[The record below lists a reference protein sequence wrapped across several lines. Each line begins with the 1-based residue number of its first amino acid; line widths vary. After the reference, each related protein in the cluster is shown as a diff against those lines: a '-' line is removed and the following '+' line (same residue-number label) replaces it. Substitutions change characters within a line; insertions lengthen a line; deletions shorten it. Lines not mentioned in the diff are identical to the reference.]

1 MAKTN
6 TDGLTKDEVLMQKSS
21 VWENI
26 YLEQSL
32 SERVEANQKKYYWA
46 DIKKGPWG
54 ISSTMSIP
62 EYANAFNRLQDCF
75 FNLKDYKDL
84 LQERN
89 TAYYKMYQIY
99 IKTGLTKAEA
109 SHKALQDAVD
119 TISQLLSDDK
129 NKVKLFEY
137 YEDALEH
144 LKYFSSTQGYSELE
158 ANNAGIRIELFV
170 SKANVKDE
178 LKEMGLIWDEKNPGE
193 QGTGECKRLTI
204 EVQNK
209 ITQKINNVVPSVQE
223 KIESGTPTSSFES
236 SVSNAKDKQTLLI
249 SQQIAG
255 ISTSSV
261 EDSSQ
266 NTSASSQN
274 TSTSST
280 SAQANSNSST
290 TSNAVTAVTGTIAP
304 QEELQI
310 NTTTLSNTIQATSNS
325 FLQEYKKQLDNEN
338 EFYDSLAAAD
348 KNHPGL
354 DKSVTRLIRNEG
366 YMIANDEQVQN
377 KEDYLAA
384 QKAISEAKTEMF
396 QQGLGC
402 ATNIA
407 SNAINLAFQG
417 TAAWAQCKSLYSKE
431 GLKEIWEDIQDATW
445 GTLKSYGK
453 QKVSDLQQE
462 MIQLPIEATSYAVSR
477 ITYYTSY
484 FTTEIMKEVNLSK
497 LMTPVEI
504 TRTSKEETTK
514 MQEKQKTVEKSLE
527 NVQSNISKI
536 NEEVNKISGFIAN
549 GMSYVV
555 EAPTIL
561 IKYLDN
567 IMDMGFSYTDKYY
580 DLAIEGAEK
589 IIYKEI
595 DISSKAIGNFAAA
608 RIVAPIKV
616 QMQDTMSQISIMKAK
631 SIVKSAASIATSI
644 SKIAAKLGL

>member
-6 TDGLTKDEVLMQKSS
+6 TDGQTKDEVLMQKSS

-32 SERVEANQKKYYWA
+32 SEREEANQKKYYWS
-46 DIKKGPWG
+46 DIRKGPFRTMLS
-54 ISSTMSIP
+54 IS
-62 EYANAFNRLQDCF
+62 EYANAFNRLQHCF

-89 TAYYKMYQIY
+89 MAYEKFYNLYYNTRKNVTHTMIVV
-99 IKTGLTKAEA
+99 
-109 SHKALQDAVD
+109 SALQDAVD
-119 TISQLLSDDK
+119 FVTKSLNDQGEDEK
-129 NKVKLFEY
+129 AELFGF

-144 LKYFSSTQGYSELE
+144 LKYFDSTEGFSDLE
-158 ANNAGIRIELFV
+158 QNNAGIRIELFV
-170 SKANVKDE
+170 IKADVKDE
-178 LKEMGLIWDEKNPGE
+178 LKEMGLIWDEDNPGD

-204 EVQNK
+204 ESQNK
-209 ITQKINNVVPSVQE
+209 IKEKVNNVVPSAQE
-223 KIESGTPTSSFES
+223 KIESGSPTSSFES
-236 SVSNAKDKQTLLI
+236 SVSNTKDKQTLLI

-255 ISTSSV
+255 IDHSSTEV
-261 EDSSQ
+261 
-266 NTSASSQN
+266 SSQN
-274 TSTSST
+274 TSTLSSASST
-280 SAQANSNSST
+280 SVQASSNSST
-290 TSNAVTAVTGTIAP
+290 TTGTIAP
-304 QEELQI
+304 LEGLQI
-310 NTTTLSNTIQATSNS
+310 DTTALSNTINATSNS
-325 FLQEYKKQLDNEN
+325 FLQDAKKQLDNEN
-338 EFYDSLAAAD
+338 EFYDSLYAAD

-354 DKSVTRLIRNEG
+354 ANSVTRLIQNEG
-366 YMIANDEQVQN
+366 YMIASDEQVQN

-384 QKAISEAKTEMF
+384 KKAITEAKTEMF

-462 MIQLPIEATSYAVSR
+462 MIQLPIKATSYAVSR

-504 TRTSKEETTK
+504 ERTSKSETRK
-514 MQEKQKTVEKSLE
+514 MQEKQEAVQKSLE
-527 NVQSNISKI
+527 KVQSKVSYI
-536 NEEVNKISGFIAN
+536 NAEVNKISGFIAT

-555 EAPTIL
+555 EAPTVL

-567 IMDMGFSYTDKYY
+567 IMDMGFSYTDKFY
-580 DLAIEGAEK
+580 DMAIEGAEN

-608 RIVAPIKV
+608 RIVAPIKI
-616 QMQDTMSQISIMKAK
+616 QLQDTMSQIDIMKAK
-631 SIVKSAASIATSI
+631 AIIKAAAAIAAAI
-644 SKIAAKLGL
+644 SKIAAQLGL

>member
-6 TDGLTKDEVLMQKSS
+6 TDGQTKDEVLMQKSS

-32 SERVEANQKKYYWA
+32 SEKEEAGKKKYYWS
-46 DIKKGPWG
+46 DIRKGPFK
-54 ISSTMSIP
+54 TMLSVL
-62 EYANAFNRLQDCF
+62 EYSNAFNRLLHCF

-89 TAYYKMYQIY
+89 MAYEKFYNLYNNDGKSVTRVMIVV
-99 IKTGLTKAEA
+99 
-109 SHKALQDAVD
+109 SALQDAVD
-119 TISQLLSDDK
+119 FVTQSLKDQNEDEK
-129 NKVKLFEY
+129 AELFGF

-144 LKYFSSTQGYSELE
+144 LKYFDSTEGYTDLE
-158 ANNAGIRIELFV
+158 QNNAGIRIELFV
-170 SKANVKDE
+170 NKAGVKDE
-178 LKEMGLIWDEKNPGE
+178 LKEMGLIWDEDNPGD

-204 EVQNK
+204 ESQNK
-209 ITQKINNVVPSVQE
+209 IKEKVNNVVPSAQE
-223 KIESGTPTSSFES
+223 KIESGSPTSSFES

-255 ISTSSV
+255 IGRSSTEV
-261 EDSSQ
+261 
-266 NTSASSQN
+266 SSQN
-274 TSTSST
+274 TSTLSSVSST
-280 SAQANSNSST
+280 L
-290 TSNAVTAVTGTIAP
+290 P
-304 QEELQI
+304 
-310 NTTTLSNTIQATSNS
+310 NTIQATSNS
-325 FLQEYKKQLDNEN
+325 FLQEAKKQLDNEN
-338 EFYDSLAAAD
+338 EFYDSLYAAN

-354 DKSVTRLIRNEG
+354 AKSVTRLIRNEG
-366 YMIANDEQVQN
+366 YMIASDEQVQN
-377 KEDYLAA
+377 KENYLAA
-384 QKAISEAKTEMF
+384 KKAISKAKTEMF
-396 QQGLGC
+396 QQGLGS

-431 GLKEIWEDIQDATW
+431 SLKEIWEDIQDATW

-504 TRTSKEETTK
+504 IRTSKTDTTK
-514 MQEKQKTVEKSLE
+514 MQEKQEAVQKSLE
-527 NVQSNISKI
+527 NVQSKVSDI
-536 NEEVNKISGFIAN
+536 NAEVNKISGFIAN

-567 IMDMGFSYTDKYY
+567 IMDMGFSYTDKFY
-580 DLAIEGAEK
+580 DMAIEGAEK

-608 RIVAPIKV
+608 RIVTPIKV
-616 QMQDTMSQISIMKAK
+616 QLQNTMSQISIMKAK
-631 SIVKSAASIATSI
+631 AIVKASAAIATSI
-644 SKIAAKLGL
+644 SKIAAKFGL